1 MRPLKQ
7 YWIQDLMRAT
17 GIHLALVMLCMPP
30 ARADFETGIYA
41 YGMGNYEDAAREFS
55 VLAHRGDTHAE
66 YYLGLLYE
74 EGQGLEQDFQL
85 ARQWY
90 LKAAG
95 KADVDAAFALGRLYS
110 KGLGVAQDLP
120 EAYMWFARAARGGHY
135 LGQQEQDKC
144 AALMSAQQLEQARRK
159 ETSSTP

>member
-1 MRPLKQ
+1 MRLSKQ
-7 YWIQDLMRAT
+7 FGFQDMVRAPRICLT
-17 GIHLALVMLCMPP
+17 FLVFCSAP
-30 ARADFETGIYA
+30 AVADFESGMYA
-41 YGMGNYEDAAREFS
+41 YGMGNYEDAAREFT
-55 VLAHRGDTHAE
+55 VLANSGDTHAE

-95 KADVDAAFALGRLYS
+95 KADVDAAFSLGRLFS

-120 EAYMWFARAARGGHY
+120 AAYMWFGRAARGGHY

-144 AALMSAQQLEQARRK
+144 AALMTPQQLEQAKRLV
-159 ETSSTP
+159 TNSPP